1 MTEHRGPGP
10 STAEET
16 ERANRQPGAKGQP
29 HEKGPSNE
37 SPDVQPEES
46 LRPEHRRNPS
56 GLLDV
61 EHRPG
66 QQGRPERK
74 T

>member
-1 MTEHRGPGP
+1 MTSDRT
-10 STAEET
+10 STPPTPEEN
-16 ERANRQPGAKGQP
+16 ERVDRQPGAKGHP

-37 SPDVQPEES
+37 SPPGQPEES

-61 EHRPG
+61 QHRPG
-66 QQGRPERK
+66 PRDRPDQK
-74 T
+74 P